1 MFYTIIL
8 CYLFHFCQILF
19 LYIEWKI
26 VVHRVLF
33 LFGNVWRINTKLC
46 YRLYVYVWL
55 NKNIIKN
62 WINRTNSNHISLILF
77 YFFKVNWIKLNR
89 TIFFL
94 AVQISFNVKIIQ
106 TAPQTPLPTA
116 TSLITSHS
124 MATTFFIFYLQSNY
138 YYEYHFD
145 YFQLPL

>member
-1 MFYTIIL
+1 MLLFYVIYFTFVKFYFCIL
-8 CYLFHFCQILF
+8 NEKLLFIEFCFYLAMYEGLTQN
-19 LYIEWKI
+19 YVI
-26 VVHRVLF
+26 VYM
-33 LFGNVWRINTKLC
+33 C
-46 YRLYVYVWL
+46 MYVWL

-89 TIFFL
+89 TIFFF

-124 MATTFFIFYLQSNY
+124 MATTLFIYYLQSNY